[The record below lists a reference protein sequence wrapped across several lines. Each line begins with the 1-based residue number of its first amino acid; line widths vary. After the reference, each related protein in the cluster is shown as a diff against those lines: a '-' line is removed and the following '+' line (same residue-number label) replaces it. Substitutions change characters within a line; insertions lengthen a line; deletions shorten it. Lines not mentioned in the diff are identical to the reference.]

1 MACSRALLRVR
12 QRKLCIS
19 NDAITRHSREKITA
33 LGTTEIIR
41 KSGDG
46 ERDRLLM
53 TKEKSFELD
62 K

>member
-19 NDAITRHSREKITA
+19 NGSHVTVAKRLPLLEPLRSSAKAATERE
-33 LGTTEIIR
+33 
-41 KSGDG
+41 
-46 ERDRLLM
+46 RLLM